1 MLAIIGGSGLNQLG
15 NLTVTQRKTLRT
27 PYGEPADALA

>member
-27 PYGEPADALA
+27 RIAAAFRQL